1 VARTFGVSGAI
12 QRPLSRGVCGNVKL
26 PVACDAVLTVHGF
39 LVESGQGPFDKA
51 PSKGVTFA
59 GYNPL
64 MKSLCV
70 FCGSSP
76 GSRPEYAA
84 LAVRTGEL
92 IAQRGL
98 TLVYG
103 GGRVGLMGALAD
115 AALAAGGRVVGVI
128 PQMLIDREVGHAG
141 LSQLHVVRT
150 MSERKLL
157 MGDLSDA
164 FLALPGGIGTM
175 DELFEAWTWTQLGLH
190 RKPCALLNQDGYY
203 DPLLE
208 FLDRA
213 VEEGFLQ
220 PRYRAALFVAADVE
234 SALDQLSSAVS

>member
-1 VARTFGVSGAI
+1 
-12 QRPLSRGVCGNVKL
+12 
-26 PVACDAVLTVHGF
+26 
-39 LVESGQGPFDKA
+39 
-51 PSKGVTFA
+51 
-59 GYNPL
+59 
-64 MKSLCV
+64 MKSLAV

-76 GSRPEYAA
+76 GNRPAYTE

-92 IAQRGL
+92 IAQRCL

-103 GGRVGLMGALAD
+103 GGRVGLMGSLAE
-115 AALAAGGRVVGVI
+115 AALAGGGRVVGVI

-141 LSQLHVVRT
+141 LSQLHVVRPIP
-150 MSERKLL
+150 ERKLL
-157 MGDLSDA
+157 MGDLADA

-203 DPLLE
+203 DSLLA

-213 VEEGFLQ
+213 VEQGFLQ
-220 PRYRAALFVAADVE
+220 PRYRAALLVDTELQPLLDRLAAADN
-234 SALDQLSSAVS
+234 A

>member
-1 VARTFGVSGAI
+1 
-12 QRPLSRGVCGNVKL
+12 
-26 PVACDAVLTVHGF
+26 
-39 LVESGQGPFDKA
+39 
-51 PSKGVTFA
+51 
-59 GYNPL
+59 

-76 GSRPEYAA
+76 GKRPAHAE

-92 IAQRGL
+92 IARSGL

-157 MGDLSDA
+157 MGDLADA

-190 RKPCALLNQDGYY
+190 RKPCGLLNFDGYY
-203 DPLLE
+203 DPLIA
-208 FLDRA
+208 FLDHA
-213 VEEGFLQ
+213 VDEGFLE
-220 PRYRAALFVAADVE
+220 PRYRAALLVASDLE
-234 SALDQLSSAVS
+234 NALELLAAAA

>member
-1 VARTFGVSGAI
+1 
-12 QRPLSRGVCGNVKL
+12 
-26 PVACDAVLTVHGF
+26 
-39 LVESGQGPFDKA
+39 
-51 PSKGVTFA
+51 
-59 GYNPL
+59 

-92 IAQRGL
+92 IARRGL

-103 GGRVGLMGALAD
+103 CGRVGLMGALAD

-128 PQMLIDREVGHAG
+128 QQMLIDREVGHDG

-150 MSERKLL
+150 MSECMLG
-157 MGDLSDA
+157 MGALSEA
-164 FLALPGGIGTM
+164 FLALPGGICTM
-175 DELFEAWTWTQLGLH
+175 DELFAAWTWTQLGLH
-190 RKPCALLNQDGYY
+190 RKPCTLLNHDRHY

-208 FLDRA
+208 FL
-213 VEEGFLQ
+213 
-220 PRYRAALFVAADVE
+220 
-234 SALDQLSSAVS
+234 